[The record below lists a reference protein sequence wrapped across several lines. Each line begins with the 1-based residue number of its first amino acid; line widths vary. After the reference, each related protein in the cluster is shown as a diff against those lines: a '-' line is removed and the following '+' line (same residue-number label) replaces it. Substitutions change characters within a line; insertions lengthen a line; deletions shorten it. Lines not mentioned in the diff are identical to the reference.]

1 MWPHYN
7 WNVGFT
13 NGFVESTLSVIDS
26 MFFLDFILTERT
38 ITLRKWLFTTAR
50 TNRSSVGHWTG
61 STPGSTRGAKMA
73 TYSSQIFRC
82 FYTVLVIYCLLLDTA
97 KYVSGQNVLCPE
109 ECWCL
114 GSLVDCSKRHL
125 TSIPTDLP
133 TWVTML
139 WVYLHIIS
147 SQFILSPRCL
157 RITSPL
163 SPVGLHHTYYMA
175 HSPWHKHSHSTDRSF
190 VNSKRIKNIN

>member
-1 MWPHYN
+1 
-7 WNVGFT
+7 
-13 NGFVESTLSVIDS
+13 

-38 ITLRKWLFTTAR
+38 ITLRKWLFITAR

-82 FYTVLVIYCLLLDTA
+82 FYTGLVVYCLVLDAA
-97 KYVSGQNVLCPE
+97 KYVSGQSVLCPE

-125 TSIPTDLP
+125 TSIPADLP

-139 WVYLHIIS
+139 WVFKLFVS
-147 SQFILSPRCL
+147 AAM
-157 RITSPL
+157 
-163 SPVGLHHTYYMA
+163 PVGCFATPRLTVGLRPTLYIMITQNKHTVTNRTKA
-175 HSPWHKHSHSTDRSF
+175 DQHSDICIVDWAL
-190 VNSKRIKNIN
+190 